1 MTAKCHGFTIGDKVM
16 RAGMLHCE
24 LIWEIP
30 VTMLSRPITSTQPPI
45 EILNHNGGKDYVE
58 RK

>member
-30 VTMLSRPITSTQPPI
+30 DLYLDNAGDWM
-45 EILNHNGGKDYVE
+45 
-58 RK
+58 

>member
-30 VTMLSRPITSTQPPI
+30 GS
-45 EILNHNGGKDYVE
+45 EIQEALALL
-58 RK
+58 RKK

>member
-1 MTAKCHGFTIGDKVM
+1 MTAKYHGFTIGDKVM

-30 VTMLSRPITSTQPPI
+30 DYMIHHTLAVIVVPSRSQGEVPQDS
-45 EILNHNGGKDYVE
+45 
-58 RK
+58 